1 MKFARSG
8 AAVSL
13 LAAGTLVLTACGG
26 GTNSSSSGAGGTSGS
41 VHCGGKKELHSSGS
55 TAQENAMEQFVYAYV
70 RSCPGYTLDYNANG
84 SGAGVTQFLNN
95 ETDFAGSDVPLNP
108 STGQPDRSAER
119 CGSPAWDLPTVFG
132 PIAIT
137 YNIKGV
143 STLNLDGPTT
153 AKIFNGTITV
163 WNDPQ
168 IQALNSGT
176 DLPPTP
182 ISVIF
187 RSDKSGTSDN
197 FQKYLDG
204 ASNGAWGKG
213 ASETFNGGVG
223 VGASGNN
230 GTSALLQTTDGSI
243 TYNEW
248 SFAVGKQLNMA
259 QIITSAGPDPVAITT
274 ESVGKTIAGAKIMGQ
289 GNDLVLDTSSFYRP
303 TQPGSYP
310 IVLATYEIVCSKYP
324 DATTGTDTDNNR
336 VVKLEA
342 ESNNQVVLPFTDI
355 TAPWGIAVDEA
366 GTVYVTE
373 HNTNQ
378 VVKLL
383 AGSTT
388 STVLPFTGL
397 NTPLAV
403 AVDSDR
409 TVYVADR
416 GNDRVVKLTS

>member
-108 STGQPDRSAER
+108 STGQPDRAAER

-182 ISVIF
+182 IALSSAATSPVRRTTSRNTSTAHPTGRGAKAPAK
-187 RSDKSGTSDN
+187 RST
-197 FQKYLDG
+197 G
-204 ASNGAWGKG
+204 AS
-213 ASETFNGGVG
+213 AS
-223 VGASGNN
+223 APA
-230 GTSALLQTTDGSI
+230 GTTARRP
-243 TYNEW
+243 YCR
-248 SFAVGKQLNMA
+248 
-259 QIITSAGPDPVAITT
+259 
-274 ESVGKTIAGAKIMGQ
+274 
-289 GNDLVLDTSSFYRP
+289 RP
-303 TQPGSYP
+303 TGRSP
-310 IVLATYEIVCSKYP
+310 
-324 DATTGTDTDNNR
+324 
-336 VVKLEA
+336 
-342 ESNNQVVLPFTDI
+342 
-355 TAPWGIAVDEA
+355 
-366 GTVYVTE
+366 
-373 HNTNQ
+373 
-378 VVKLL
+378 
-383 AGSTT
+383 TT
-388 STVLPFTGL
+388 SGRLRWV
-397 NTPLAV
+397 
-403 AVDSDR
+403 S
-409 TVYVADR
+409 
-416 GNDRVVKLTS
+416 S

>member
-153 AKIFNGTITV
+153 AK
-163 WNDPQ
+163 D
-168 IQALNSGT
+168 
-176 DLPPTP
+176 
-182 ISVIF
+182 
-187 RSDKSGTSDN
+187 
-197 FQKYLDG
+197 FQ
-204 ASNGAWGKG
+204 
-213 ASETFNGGVG
+213 
-223 VGASGNN
+223 
-230 GTSALLQTTDGSI
+230 
-243 TYNEW
+243 
-248 SFAVGKQLNMA
+248 
-259 QIITSAGPDPVAITT
+259 
-274 ESVGKTIAGAKIMGQ
+274 
-289 GNDLVLDTSSFYRP
+289 RHHH
-303 TQPGSYP
+303 
-310 IVLATYEIVCSKYP
+310 
-324 DATTGTDTDNNR
+324 R
-336 VVKLEA
+336 VE
-342 ESNNQVVLPFTDI
+342 
-355 TAPWGIAVDEA
+355 
-366 GTVYVTE
+366 
-373 HNTNQ
+373 
-378 VVKLL
+378 
-383 AGSTT
+383 
-388 STVLPFTGL
+388 
-397 NTPLAV
+397 
-403 AVDSDR
+403 
-409 TVYVADR
+409 
-416 GNDRVVKLTS
+416 